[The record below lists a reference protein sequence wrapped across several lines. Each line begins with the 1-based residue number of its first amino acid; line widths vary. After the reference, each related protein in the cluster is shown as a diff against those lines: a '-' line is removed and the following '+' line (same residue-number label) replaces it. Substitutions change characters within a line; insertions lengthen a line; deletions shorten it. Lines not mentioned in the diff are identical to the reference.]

1 MFWKIFVRS
10 GMGTRVSFFAAVLAM
25 ISSFNLAGCGGSS
38 APLSISVTSPTATV
52 DGGDSL
58 SLTAAVANDKS
69 AGGVSWAVSG
79 GGTLSNQTTTSATYT
94 APSATASS
102 QAVTVTVTSIADTTK
117 SSPLALTVPAAPSI
131 TSSSLAAATVGTT
144 YTATLG
150 GSGGITPYKWT
161 ITSGA
166 LPASLSLASGSGV
179 ISGTPN
185 VADVGTTNLTFNL
198 TDSGTATALTI
209 TKSLSLVI
217 NPAPA
222 ITFTTPSLASAT
234 YNVAYN
240 AVVAAT
246 GGAGSLTYTLANGP
260 LPAGLSLS
268 TSGVISGTPTAAGTF
283 PITVKAAD
291 GFGDSNTKIYG
302 IVVSYPQLNITTPT
316 TLPASYGGT
325 AYSHTLAATGGS
337 GSGYSWTVTSGGT
350 SLAAAGLSLSGAG
363 VLSGATPVAGTA
375 NFTVKVTDSA
385 SNTATANF
393 SVTINAGLTITTG
406 SSLSAGYGGTNYS
419 QTLAA
424 TGGTGTGLSWVVTSG
439 GSSLTAVGLSLSSGG
454 VLSGLTPVAGS
465 AAFTVKATDSAS
477 NTATA
482 TFSVTI
488 NAGLTITTGSKLPSG
503 YGGVAYSQNLTAT
516 GGTGT
521 GLSWSITSGGSSLT
535 AVGLNL
541 SGGVVSGGTP
551 IAGGASF
558 TVKVTDSASNTAS
571 ATFSVTINAALTI
584 TTPTT
589 LPGGYVGSA
598 YSQALAATGGS
609 GTGLSWTVTS
619 GASSLTAVGLSVS
632 GSGIVSGSSPT
643 AGTANFTVKVADSA
657 SNTTSQTFSVTIG
670 TGLTITTG
678 NPLPAGYGGT
688 AYSQTLAA
696 SGGTSTGLT
705 WTVTAGGSSLTAVGL
720 SVSGSGVLSGAT
732 PIAGSATFTVKVT
745 DSASNTA
752 SSTFSITIDAGLTIS
767 TPATLPTG
775 FAGAAYGQP
784 LEALGGTGLGL
795 SWTVT
800 SGGSSLTAVGLS
812 LSSGG
817 VLSGATPVAGSAS
830 FTVKVTDSGS
840 NTASQT
846 FSVTINGAL
855 TITSPATLPGGT
867 AGVSYSQALTTS
879 GGTGTGLSW
888 SVTSGGSGLTAVG
901 LSLSGNGVVSGSSP
915 AAGTATFTAMVT
927 DSAANTTSKSI
938 SVTISAGSQVSGQV
952 SLNNICGGSGT
963 VPTVTI
969 SINTTPA
976 QQTTT
981 DSNGNYSFTGIP
993 NGTYTIT
1000 PSITGASSVF
1010 YPATQGVT
1018 LISNSATGENF
1029 SVSLGYSVKGT
1040 VSYSGTQSGQVYL
1053 NLYNNNCGGGGGE
1066 GTSISFSTLGS
1077 GGAFTINGV
1086 PPGSYTLQASMDN
1099 LGNGAPNATN
1109 PAGSASVAVSST
1121 TVTGVSVTLVDPTQ
1135 SAPTTGPNLKT
1146 IAPMDLGAVISIKPI
1161 TNSNSVE
1168 MVTSYTLEWSTS
1180 STFSSASSVTFAARG
1195 TNSNVW
1201 FVNNG
1206 TAGISGSFTN
1216 NTPYYFRARGNV
1228 AAGSGPWTVFGSPTA
1243 ITIGAPSGAG
1253 FNTVT
1258 GKATIPSD
1266 ITPSG
1271 PLYVGY
1277 YDQNTNTAYATR
1289 IASPTNSTSG
1299 NAFTVTVP
1307 NGSNYFFFGILDQN
1321 NDGTINAGDV
1331 TNTNESGQ
1339 QQFNVV
1345 ISGNLTGQ
1353 NETLPDTN
1361 STATVQTQ
1369 FNQNSYWNGTSS
1381 QTSTNYNLNF
1391 NVRQGNKLPVSVQ
1404 LTSASNPNVVMPV
1417 DISNLCQGCGSNQFT
1432 FYTSIAT
1439 DVPVVNDT
1447 YTFHVT
1453 YSDGTTSTAVS
1464 TVTAVLGNSALATNL
1479 APQQT
1484 NSTSTTPTFTWTYPS
1499 AASSYIYSFYVCCGT
1514 NGNIWQ
1520 IPGNNSN
1527 TNGFTNSQ
1535 IPGSLT
1541 WGTDPTDSNNTPST
1555 GLTTGTT
1562 YDWSIQSQDT
1572 NGNSAQNS
1580 VWYQP

>member
-10 GMGTRVSFFAAVLAM
+10 GIGTRVSFFAAVLAV
-25 ISSFNLAGCGGSS
+25 ISTFNLAGCGGSS

-58 SLTAAVANDKS
+58 SLTAAVAHDKNT
-69 AGGVSWAVSG
+69 AGVSWAVSG

-117 SSPLALTVPAAPSI
+117 SSPLALAVPAAPSI

-150 GSGGITPYKWT
+150 GSGGIMPYKWT
-161 ITSGA
+161 ITSGT

-185 VADVGTTNLTFNL
+185 VADVGTSNLTFNL
-198 TDSGTATALTI
+198 TDSGIATALTA

-222 ITFTTPSLASAT
+222 ITFTTPSLAPAT
-234 YNVAYN
+234 YNVAYS
-240 AVVAAT
+240 ASVAAM
-246 GGAGSLTYTLANGP
+246 GGAGSLTYTLASGP
-260 LPAGLSLS
+260 PPAGLSLS
-268 TSGVISGTPTAAGTF
+268 TSGVISGTPTATGTF
-283 PITVKAAD
+283 PITIKAAD
-291 GFGDSNTKIYG
+291 GFGDSSTQVYG
-302 IVVSYPQLNITTPT
+302 IVVSYPQLSITTPT
-316 TLPASYGGT
+316 TLPVGYSGT
-325 AYSHTLAATGGS
+325 AYSHTLVASGGS
-337 GSGYSWTVTSGGT
+337 GSGYSWTVTSGGS
-350 SLAAAGLSLSGAG
+350 SLTAVGLSLSGAG
-363 VLSGATPVAGTA
+363 VLSAVTPVAGNVSFTA
-375 NFTVKVTDSA
+375 KVTDSA

-406 SSLSAGYGGTNYS
+406 NTLSAGYGGTAYS
-419 QTLAA
+419 ETLAA
-424 TGGTGTGLSWVVTSG
+424 TGGTGTGLSWTVTSG
-439 GSSLTAVGLSLSSGG
+439 SGSLTAVGLSLSSGG
-454 VLSGLTPVAGS
+454 VLSGATPVAGS
-465 AAFTVKATDSAS
+465 AGFTVKVTDSAS
-477 NTATA
+477 NTATT

-488 NAGLTITTGSKLPSG
+488 NAGLTITTGNTLPVG
-503 YGGVAYSQNLTAT
+503 YAGVAYSQNLTAT

-521 GLSWSITSGGSSLT
+521 GLSWSITTGGSSLT
-535 AVGLNL
+535 AVGLSL
-541 SGGVVSGGTP
+541 SGGVVSGATP
-551 IAGGASF
+551 IAGSASF
-558 TVKVTDSASNTAS
+558 TVKVMDSGSNTAS

-584 TTPTT
+584 TSPGT

-598 YSQALAATGGS
+598 YSQALTTTGGS
-609 GTGLSWTVTS
+609 GTGLSWTITS

-632 GSGIVSGSSPT
+632 GGGIVSGSSPT
-643 AGTANFTVKVADSA
+643 AGSASFTVKVTDSTSDTA
-657 SNTTSQTFSVTIG
+657 SQTFSVTIG

-688 AYSQTLAA
+688 AYSQALAA
-696 SGGTSTGLT
+696 SGGSGTGLA
-705 WTVTAGGSSLTAVGL
+705 WTVTAGGSSLSAVGL

-752 SSTFSITIDAGLTIS
+752 TATFSVTINAGLAIT

-775 FAGAAYGQP
+775 FVGGAYTQSLSAS
-784 LEALGGTGLGL
+784 GGTGLGL

-800 SGGSSLTAVGLS
+800 SGGSNLTAVGLS

-817 VLSGATPVAGSAS
+817 VLSGAAPMAGSAS
-830 FTVKVTDSGS
+830 ITVKVTDSGS

-846 FSVTINGAL
+846 FSITINGAL
-855 TITSPATLPGGT
+855 TITSSATLPGGT
-867 AGVSYSQALTTS
+867 AGVTYSQALTTS

-888 SVTSGGSGLTAVG
+888 SVTSGGSSLTAVG
-901 LSLSGNGVVSGSSP
+901 LSMSGGGVVSGSSP
-915 AAGTATFTAMVT
+915 TTGTATFTAMAT
-927 DSAANTTSKSI
+927 DSASNTTSKSF
-938 SVTISAGSQVSGQV
+938 SVAISAGSQVSGQV
-952 SLNNICGGSGT
+952 NLNNTCGGGGT
-963 VPTVTI
+963 VPTVTVSI
-969 SINTTPA
+969 STTPA

-981 DSNGNYSFTGIP
+981 DSGGNYSFAGIP

-1010 YPATQGVT
+1010 YPATQGIT
-1018 LISNSATGENF
+1018 LSNSSASGENF

-1066 GTSISFSTLGS
+1066 GTSISFSALGS

-1086 PPGSYTLQASMDN
+1086 PPGSYTLQSNIDN
-1099 LGNGAPNATN
+1099 LGNGATNATN
-1109 PAGSASVAVSST
+1109 PAGSASVTVSST
-1121 TVTGVSVTLVDPTQ
+1121 NVTGVSVTLVDPTQ
-1135 SAPTTGPNLKT
+1135 QAPTTGPSLKT
-1146 IAPMDLGAVISIKPI
+1146 IAPANLGVVISIKPI
-1161 TNSNSVE
+1161 TNSNGVE
-1168 MVTSYTLEWSTS
+1168 TVTSYTLEWSTN
-1180 STFSSASSVTFAARG
+1180 STFTGASSATFAARG

-1206 TAGISGSFTN
+1206 TAGITGSFANSTA
-1216 NTPYYFRARGNV
+1216 YYFRARGNV
-1228 AAGSGPWTVFGSPTA
+1228 TADSGPWTVFGSPTA
-1243 ITIGAPSGAG
+1243 VTIGAPSGAG

-1258 GKATIPSD
+1258 GTATIPSD

-1277 YDQNTNTAYATR
+1277 FDQNTNTAYATR
-1289 IASPTNSTSG
+1289 IASPSNSTSG

-1307 NGSNYFFFGILDQN
+1307 NGSNYFFFGILDQD

-1331 TNTNESGQ
+1331 TNTNESG
-1339 QQFNVV
+1339 NKSAVI

-1353 NETLPDTN
+1353 DETLPDSN
-1361 STATVQTQ
+1361 STASAQTQ

-1381 QTSTNYNLNF
+1381 QTSTGYNLNLD
-1391 NVRQGNKLPVSVQ
+1391 VRQGNKLPVSVQ

-1417 DISNLCQGCGSNQFT
+1417 DISNLCEGCGSNQFN
-1432 FYTSIAT
+1432 FYTGIAS
-1439 DVPVVNDT
+1439 DVPAVNDT

-1453 YSDGTTSTAVS
+1453 YSDGTTGTVVG
-1464 TVTAVLGNSALATNL
+1464 TVTGVLGTSALATNL

-1499 AASSYIYSFYVCCGT
+1499 AASSYIYSFYLCCGS

-1555 GLTTGTT
+1555 SLTSGTT
-1562 YDWSIQSQDT
+1562 YNWSIQSQDT